1 MFILCN
7 TRGIDDA
14 KTYKGAKGL
23 TSSKVIHTGNRPPAD
38 YGLKYIPH
46 KVVIDSSGG
55 VVKNFDGVDL
65 NADLAS
71 LS

>member
-1 MFILCN
+1 MFIMCN

-14 KTYKGAKGL
+14 KAYKGAKGL
-23 TSSKVIHTGNRPPAD
+23 TSSKVFHTGNRPPAD

-46 KVVIDSSGG
+46 KVVIDSSGA
-55 VVKNFDGVDL
+55 VVKNFDDVDL
-65 NADLAS
+65 TADLAS